1 MVSDVTQ
8 PIPTPSAGTPGDATT
23 ATHDGV
29 GRALL
34 DAAHRLLAEDGPSA
48 LTVRR
53 LAAAAGVSTMNVYS
67 RFGGKDGVVEEL
79 FVDGFRR
86 LSAQMAHAPVTDDP
100 FADLSTCRDGYR
112 RFALENPTYYAV
124 MFDRVF
130 PDFEPS
136 ERAERAA
143 IEALGGLAARVQ
155 RAIDAGSLKATN
167 VWLVAA
173 GLWATCHGL
182 VSLELRSIDVA
193 AKLPDA
199 SAELVEA
206 SDWDLVYADT
216 LTHLLAGYLVE
227 GGRS

>member
-1 MVSDVTQ
+1 MTGSVTQ
-8 PIPTPSAGTPGDATT
+8 PPAASPADPSADAT
-23 ATHDGV
+23 ARDGV

-34 DAAHRLLAEDGPSA
+34 AAAHRLLAEDGPSA

-67 RFGGKDGVVEEL
+67 RFGGKDGVIEEL

-86 LSAQMAHAPVTDDP
+86 LSAQMAHAPATDDP
-100 FADLSTCRDGYR
+100 FADLSACRDGYR

-130 PDFEPS
+130 PDFAPS

-155 RAIDAGSLKATN
+155 R
-167 VWLVAA
+167 
-173 GLWATCHGL
+173 
-182 VSLELRSIDVA
+182 
-193 AKLPDA
+193 
-199 SAELVEA
+199 
-206 SDWDLVYADT
+206 
-216 LTHLLAGYLVE
+216 
-227 GGRS
+227 